1 MNETEW
7 AERLEALARREDATG
22 FDVRDDVARGRS
34 RLLRNRVG
42 VAGAAVLVAA
52 VVVGTGLTLGRGEL
66 RAGRSRPRSRG
77 RGPTAAATYHEPL
90 TTISPSTPPEPT
102 PTEPDAQDA
111 WLRAELDGAPN
122 GPQDIPFRAWR
133 NDLFR
138 TARSVLDPSGTHL
151 SYSSAGLTSG
161 SDQQGVGLGHQA
173 RLGGAGCGRSGHGAG
188 GGDRGGGQRPGALPD

>member
-1 MNETEW
+1 MPLPPPGP
-7 AERLEALARREDATG
+7 ADG
-22 FDVRDDVARGRS
+22 
-34 RLLRNRVG
+34 
-42 VAGAAVLVAA
+42 
-52 VVVGTGLTLGRGEL
+52 
-66 RAGRSRPRSRG
+66 
-77 RGPTAAATYHEPL
+77 GPTAVATYHEPL

-161 SDQQGVGLGHQA
+161 TDRQGVGLGIK
-173 RLGGAGCGRSGHGAG
+173 LGWEE
-188 GGDRGGGQRPGALPD
+188 PGAAGQGMVQVEVTGEGAATRSAA